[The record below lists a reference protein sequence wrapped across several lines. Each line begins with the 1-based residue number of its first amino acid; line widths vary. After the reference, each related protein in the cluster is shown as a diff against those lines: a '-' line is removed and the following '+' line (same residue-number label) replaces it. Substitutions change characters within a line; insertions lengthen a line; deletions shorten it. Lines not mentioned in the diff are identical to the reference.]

1 VIGSFAIL
9 VQVMIGLDTGSNYT
23 LALIRICFD
32 SPSPS
37 LDGFAFDK
45 FIDLHW

>member
-9 VQVMIGLDTGSNYT
+9 VQVVIGLDTGSNDM
-23 LALIRICFD
+23 LALIGICFD